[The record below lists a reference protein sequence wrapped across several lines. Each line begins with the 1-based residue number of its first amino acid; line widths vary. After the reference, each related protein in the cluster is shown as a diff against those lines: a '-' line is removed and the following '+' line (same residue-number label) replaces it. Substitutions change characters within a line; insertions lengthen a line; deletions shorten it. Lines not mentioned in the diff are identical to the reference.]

1 MAIIKMPMPDCN
13 HFIFT
18 QSSVSTGAV
27 FIAKVHSMKTS
38 GSAEMEIRTA
48 IGNARR
54 IVIKI
59 GSRVLAQTSGEPET
73 QRIKSLVKEMA
84 CLSKQKREI
93 VLVTSGAI
101 GTGMQALGMRRRPA
115 GLPEL
120 QMAAAVGQSRLM
132 NQYDQLFAAEKRIV
146 GQVLLTHDDLKQRA
160 RHLNARNT
168 ILTMLRAGVI
178 PVINEN
184 DVVAVDEIKFGDND
198 FLAALVVHLIKADL
212 LMMLTTTNGLSRP
225 LADGRS
231 ERISCLREV
240 SKDVLKFAHGK
251 GGDISTGGMASKLES
266 ARLVAETAGA
276 FVVIADG
283 REPGIIQRI
292 MAGEDRGTL
301 VVPVKAKLD
310 AICDRKR
317 WIAFF
322 HKPKGALTIDD
333 GARLALEQGGKSL
346 LSIGVKKVEGEF
358 ASGAMVNVK
367 SLDNRL
373 IARGL
378 VAYSSREIQVIK
390 GCRTDESARLL
401 GNKKTDEVIH
411 RDNLVLMNVD
421 IGENNDASR

>member
-1 MAIIKMPMPDCN
+1 
-13 HFIFT
+13 
-18 QSSVSTGAV
+18 
-27 FIAKVHSMKTS
+27 MKTRAS
-38 GSAEMEIRTA
+38 SETEARLA
-48 IGNARR
+48 IGKARR

-59 GSRVLAQTSGEPET
+59 GSRVLVQASGKPET
-73 QRIKSLVKEMA
+73 ERIKSLIGEMA
-84 CLSKQKREI
+84 SLSDQKRE
-93 VLVTSGAI
+93 VVFVTSGAI
-101 GTGMQALGMRRRPA
+101 GTGMQALGMRRRPN

-132 NQYDQLFAAEKRIV
+132 NLYDRLFAAEKKII
-146 GQVLLTHDDLKQRA
+146 GQVLLTHDDLKHRA

-198 FLAALVVHLIKADL
+198 LLASLVVHLIKAEL
-212 LMMLTTTNGLSRP
+212 LIMLSTTNGLNKP

-231 ERISCLREV
+231 ERISCLTGV
-240 SKDVLKFAHGK
+240 SKDVLKFARGK

-276 FVVIADG
+276 LVVIADG

-292 MAGEDRGTL
+292 MAGEDTGTL
-301 VVPVKAKLD
+301 VVPAKAKLD

-322 HKPKGALTIDD
+322 HKPKGTLIIDE
-333 GARLALEQGGKSL
+333 GAGRAIEQGGKSL
-346 LSIGVKKVEGEF
+346 LPIGVKKVEGEF
-358 ASGAMVNVK
+358 AAGAMVNVRT
-367 SLDNRL
+367 LDNRL

-378 VAYSSREIQVIK
+378 ASYSSREIQLIK
-390 GCRTDESARLL
+390 GCRTDEIAKLL
-401 GNKKTDEVIH
+401 GNKKADEVIH
-411 RDNLVLMNVD
+411 RDNLVLMSEMSTD
-421 IGENNDASR
+421 YTGFPLTRE